1 MAIPIL
7 NHLNFNSKS
16 ELQNAILHTTTSGS
30 ASDVEGK
37 ILYDT
42 GSNTV
47 KYYNGSSWISLTA
60 ATSVTVSDNSGS
72 TAMPVVFHDE
82 SNNLHDDT
90 GAFTYKPS
98 TGEVVAT
105 TFTGALTGNVTGN
118 ASGTALTVTQAAQ
131 TAITSLGTLT
141 ALTVDDVAID
151 GKVITMTGSSGD
163 TATLTAG
170 TNGTLAITTT
180 DAAAAA
186 ANITITADGTFEAIG
201 STVTLDSGG
210 AINLEPAAG
219 SAILLDGT
227 ISVDAGVVTGA
238 TSITSTAF
246 VGALTGNADTAT
258 LATNSTHVLVTDNES
273 TDEENAI
280 AFVEGATKDAS
291 GQVGLESDGTLT
303 YNPSTGT
310 VTASIFKGALT
321 IGGHAVDDIDVG
333 SEFVDADDHLMSSG
347 AIKEKI
353 EGYSYI
359 TASSSDTLTNKTI
372 AASQVT
378 EISNITAG
386 EGAQIENIGSTTI
399 SATQW
404 GYLGAASGAITNT
417 DVDVNIANLTA
428 RLPQITESVTIGD
441 ATDVVVTTSGN
452 LVVTGDLTVSGDTIT
467 ANVGTL
473 TVEDKNIVL
482 NYASGSDTSSTAN
495 GSGITIQD
503 AVDASNDAT
512 ILWDATNDEFD
523 FSHAI
528 NVTGTIEASGAITGN
543 LTGNVTG
550 NLILDG
556 NTISGI
562 DDSGEFTDDDNH
574 IMTSAGVQDKI
585 LGYGYTTDANVTHR
599 TITAGG
605 NTLAGSETLAFTAG
619 SNVTITE
626 SAGAVTITSTDTTT
640 NTQLA
645 TAAALI
651 DVSAMDGNNVASFTH
666 SLASQNLIVQMYDT
680 TSGLVVHADVD
691 HTSTN
696 AIAITFANTGAE
708 LVTAGFGDIRV
719 VVIDAVNGVTD
730 KTVSYS

>member
-16 ELQNAILHTTTSGS
+16 EIQNVILHHTTEGS
-30 ASDVEGK
+30 ASDIEGK
-37 ILYDT
+37 IIYDT
-42 GSNTV
+42 GTDTI

-72 TAMPVVFHDE
+72 TAMPVVFNDE

-90 GAFTYKPS
+90 GTFTYKPS
-98 TGEVVAT
+98 TGTVTAT
-105 TFTGALTGNVTGN
+105 TFVGALTGNVTGN

-141 ALTVDDVAID
+141 ALTVDNLGI
-151 GKVITMTGSSGD
+151 
-163 TATLTAG
+163 
-170 TNGTLAITTT
+170 NG
-180 DAAAAA
+180 
-186 ANITITADGTFEAIG
+186 NTITAN
-201 STVTLDSGG
+201 SG
-210 AINLEPAAG
+210 ALNLTPASG
-219 SAILLDGT
+219 SAIVLDGT

-246 VGALTGNADTAT
+246 VGALT
-258 LATNSTHVLVTDNES
+258 
-273 TDEENAI
+273 
-280 AFVEGATKDAS
+280 
-291 GQVGLESDGTLT
+291 
-303 YNPSTGT
+303 
-310 VTASIFKGALT
+310 
-321 IGGHAVDDIDVG
+321 IGGHTVDDIDIG

-353 EGYSYI
+353 EDYSYI
-359 TASSSDTLTNKTI
+359 TASSSDTLSNKTI

-386 EGAQIENIGSTTI
+386 EGAQIENIDSTTI

-404 GYLGAASGAITNT
+404 GYLGAATGAITNT
-417 DVDVNIANLTA
+417 NTGADMTEGTLRTKLAA
-428 RLPQITESVTIGD
+428 ITESVTIGD
-441 ATDVVVTTSGN
+441 ATDVVTTTSGN

-523 FSHAI
+523 FSHK
-528 NVTGTIEASGAITGN
+528 ITVPSVAGS
-543 LTGNVTG
+543 
-550 NLILDG
+550 LILDG

-599 TITAGG
+599 PITAGG
-605 NTLAGSETLAFTAG
+605 NSLANSETLAFTAG

-626 SAGAVTITSTDTTT
+626 SAGAVTIASTDTTT

-651 DVSAMDGNNVASFTH
+651 DVSAMAGNSVASFSHGLTTK
-666 SLASQNLIVQMYDT
+666 NLIVQMYDT

-691 HTSTN
+691 HTSTD
-696 AIAITFANTGAE
+696 AIAITFAQTGAQ
-708 LVTAGFGDIRV
+708 LVTAGIGDIRV